1 MGLTEK
7 KKRDYLISIIQNH
20 LETAKSLME
29 YYKAVAET
37 RKAKLTCTKSI
48 KNIDEAIVHLRQI
61 KHIELLDYLYSSFIG
76 NNAIAYSISGSLVLS
91 PKLKYFDTEE
101 GFVEFKDT
109 MEKQKQERLE
119 KERKAKE
126 EREVIERA
134 KAEGKKVES
143 VWDKDTKTLKTTIV
157 EEKADA

>member
-7 KKRDYLISIIQNH
+7 KKRDYLISIIQKH
-20 LETAKSLME
+20 LETGKSVME

-37 RKAKLTCTKSI
+37 RKAKLVCTKSI
-48 KNIDEAIVHLRQI
+48 KNIDNAIIHLRQI
-61 KHIELLDYLYSSFIG
+61 KHTELLEYLYSTFVG
-76 NNAIAYSISGSLVLS
+76 NGAIAYSVSGSVVLS
-91 PKLKYFDTEE
+91 PKLAYFDTEE
-101 GFVEFKDT
+101 GIVEFKDT

-126 EREVIERA
+126 EREIIEKA